1 MGILIRRAG
10 VADAEQIIDFQI
22 QMAAETEDVMLDR
35 NIITPGVK
43 AVFDD
48 ESKGWYFVAE
58 VDGRIAGS
66 LLITFEWSDWRN
78 AMILWIQ
85 SVFVGKEFRG
95 RGVYRSL
102 YEHIQTLVSQS
113 DEYAGIRL
121 YVDKTNTDALKVYQK
136 LGMDSEHYGMCE
148 WIKN

>member
-1 MGILIRRAG
+1 MNIRRAR
-10 VADAEQIIDFQI
+10 AEEAQNIIDFQI
-22 QMAAETEDVMLDR
+22 DMARETEELTLDR
-35 NIITPGVK
+35 SIITAGVK

-58 VDGRIAGS
+58 VDGQIAGS
-66 LLITFEWSDWRN
+66 LMITFEWSDWRN

-85 SVFVGKEFRG
+85 SVFVNKNYRG
-95 RGVYRSL
+95 MGVYRAL
-102 YEHIQTLVSQS
+102 YTHIQEMVRSS
-113 DEYAGIRL
+113 DKYVGIRL

-148 WIKN
+148 WIKS

>member
-1 MGILIRRAG
+1 MNIRRAREEE
-10 VADAEQIIDFQI
+10 AQSIIDFQI
-22 QMAAETEDVMLDR
+22 DMARETEDVDLDR
-35 NIITPGVK
+35 NLITPGVK
-43 AVFDD
+43 AVFSD

-58 VDGRIAGS
+58 IDGQIAGS

-95 RGVYRSL
+95 RGVYRAL
-102 YEHIQTLVSQS
+102 YEHIQSIVNNS
-113 DEYAGIRL
+113 DEYVGIRL

-148 WIKN
+148 WIKS

>member
-1 MGILIRRAG
+1 MNIRHAREEEA
-10 VADAEQIIDFQI
+10 QSIIDFQI
-22 QMAAETEDVMLDR
+22 DMARETEDVDLDR
-35 NIITPGVK
+35 NLITPGVK
-43 AVFDD
+43 AVFSD

-58 VDGRIAGS
+58 IDGQIAGS

-95 RGVYRSL
+95 RGVYRAL
-102 YEHIQTLVSQS
+102 YEHIQSIVNNS
-113 DEYAGIRL
+113 DEYVGIRL

-148 WIKN
+148 WIKS

>member
-1 MGILIRRAG
+1 MNIRHAREEEA
-10 VADAEQIIDFQI
+10 QSIIDFQI
-22 QMAAETEDVMLDR
+22 DMARETEDVDLDR
-35 NIITPGVK
+35 NLITPGVK
-43 AVFDD
+43 AVFND

-58 VDGRIAGS
+58 IDGQIAGS

-95 RGVYRSL
+95 RGVYRAL
-102 YEHIQTLVSQS
+102 YEHIQSIVNNS
-113 DEYAGIRL
+113 DEYVGIRL

-148 WIKN
+148 WIKS